1 MLTEDVRLPRAVR
14 TSRGRRAFGIIRT
27 PQAKTSP
34 YNFFATVTNFGTID
48 GLNHVAIFAFTDV
61 NVTNGAGGQI
71 TSLINNGIYAS
82 NGVATVVNSG
92 NISVG
97 GLGYAIRARRAR

>member
-1 MLTEDVRLPRAVR
+1 MESSKD
-14 TSRGRRAFGIIRT
+14 SG
-27 PQAKTSP
+27 
-34 YNFFATVTNFGTID
+34 FATVTNFGTID

-82 NGVATVVNSG
+82 NGVAPSSIPET
-92 NISVG
+92 
-97 GLGYAIRARRAR
+97 